1 MCIRDRFNT
10 ILLIFITAVIG
21 IYFAKIQGLST
32 LRSGVLSMYKNQL
45 PLFEM
50 ISGASIAFAAC
61 LLIFPGFATD
71 AIGFFL
77 LIPWTR
83 KYFIRSFLKKKN
95 VNSETKDYIEGEI
108 VDKKDKEEGDV

>member
-1 MCIRDRFNT
+1 
-10 ILLIFITAVIG
+10 
-21 IYFAKIQGLST
+21 
-32 LRSGVLSMYKNQL
+32 MYKNQL

-95 VNSETKDYIEGEI
+95 ANNETKDYIEGEI